1 MAALDNSI
9 FRQRAVEKHIQKR
22 ERHIILRLVSPP
34 MFVFLWALL
43 ALAVAGGALVWTIQE
58 PVVVQGKGVVVEQ
71 NAVNTKTEQKII
83 VLLLLPTN
91 QQANLK
97 VGQPVR
103 ITIGSNIIFN
113 STIDQV
119 EKEVMSPTA
128 ISGKYT
134 AQAAPLAQT
143 LSGPAVVATA
153 AVEPMSQAQTYLGSQ
168 CQVQIQIGSE
178 SIVTML
184 PGIDNLSPLFSTI
197 SQLFAAIPQQWHR
210 LFK

>member
-1 MAALDNSI
+1 
-9 FRQRAVEKHIQKR
+9 
-22 ERHIILRLVSPP
+22 
-34 MFVFLWALL
+34 MFVFLWTLL

-71 NAVNTKTEQKII
+71 NAANTKTAQKII

-113 STIDQV
+113 STINQV
-119 EKEVMSPTA
+119 EKDIMSPTA
-128 ISGKYT
+128 ISSKYT

-168 CQVQIQIGSE
+168 CQAQIQIGSE

-197 SQLFAAIPQQWHR
+197 PQQWHR

>member
-1 MAALDNSI
+1 MAVLDRSI
-9 FRQRAVEKHIQKR
+9 FRERAVEKHIQKR
-22 ERHIILRLVSPP
+22 ERHVILRLVSPP
-34 MFVFLWALL
+34 MFVFLWVLL
-43 ALAVAGGALVWTIQE
+43 ALSVTGGSLVWTIQE

-71 NAVNTKTEQKII
+71 NAANPKTARKII

-103 ITIGSNIIFN
+103 IMIGSNIIFN

-119 EKEVMSPTA
+119 EKDVMSPTA
-128 ISGKYT
+128 ISSKYT

-143 LSGPAVVATA
+143 LSGPSVVATA

-168 CQVQIQIGSE
+168 CQAQIQIGSE

-184 PGIDNLSPLFSTI
+184 PGVDNLSPLFSTI
-197 SQLFAAIPQQWHR
+197 PQQWHR
-210 LFK
+210 

>member
-1 MAALDNSI
+1 MAVLDRSI
-9 FRQRAVEKHIQKR
+9 FRERAVEKHIQKR
-22 ERHIILRLVSPP
+22 ERHVILRLVSPP
-34 MFVFLWALL
+34 MFVFLWVLL
-43 ALAVAGGALVWTIQE
+43 ALSVTGGSLVWTIQE

-71 NAVNTKTEQKII
+71 NAANPKTARKII

-103 ITIGSNIIFN
+103 IMIGSNIIFN

-119 EKEVMSPTA
+119 EKDVMSPTA
-128 ISGKYT
+128 ISSKYT

-143 LSGPAVVATA
+143 LSGPSVVATA

-168 CQVQIQIGSE
+168 CQAQIQIGSE

-184 PGIDNLSPLFSTI
+184 PGVDNLSPLFSTI
-197 SQLFAAIPQQWHR
+197 PQQWHR

>member
-1 MAALDNSI
+1 MAALDRSI

-34 MFVFLWALL
+34 MFVFLWTLL

-71 NAVNTKTEQKII
+71 NAANTKTAQKII

-113 STIDQV
+113 STINQV
-119 EKEVMSPTA
+119 EKDIMSPTA
-128 ISGKYT
+128 ISSKYT

-168 CQVQIQIGSE
+168 CQAQIQIGSE

-197 SQLFAAIPQQWHR
+197 PQQWHR

>member
-1 MAALDNSI
+1 MAVLDRSI
-9 FRQRAVEKHIQKR
+9 FRERAVEKHIQKR
-22 ERHIILRLVSPP
+22 ERHVVLRLVSPP
-34 MFVFLWALL
+34 MFVFLWVLL
-43 ALAVAGGALVWTIQE
+43 ALSVTGGSLVWTIQE

-71 NAVNTKTEQKII
+71 NAANPKTARKII

-103 ITIGSNIIFN
+103 IMIGSNIIFN

-119 EKEVMSPTA
+119 EKDVMSPTA
-128 ISGKYT
+128 ISSKYT

-143 LSGPAVVATA
+143 LSGPSVVATA

-168 CQVQIQIGSE
+168 CQAQIQIGSE

-184 PGIDNLSPLFSTI
+184 PGVDNLSPLFSTI
-197 SQLFAAIPQQWHR
+197 PQQWHR

>member
-1 MAALDNSI
+1 MAALDRSI

-22 ERHIILRLVSPP
+22 ERHVILRLVSPP
-34 MFVFLWALL
+34 MFVFLWVLL
-43 ALAVAGGALVWTIQE
+43 ALSVAGGALVWTIQE

-71 NAVNTKTEQKII
+71 NVANTKTAQKII

-119 EKEVMSPTA
+119 EKDVMSPTA
-128 ISGKYT
+128 ISSKYT

-168 CQVQIQIGSE
+168 CQAQIQIGSE

-184 PGIDNLSPLFSTI
+184 PGIDNLSPFFSTI
-197 SQLFAAIPQQWHR
+197 SQQWHR